1 MRHRRWQSRSFTC
14 GTFSRR
20 WITLSFGEKPDTPV
34 YEDITACID
43 WGNHVIGGREW
54 AKHIDIR
61 KHFAHETIQIWQM
74 RLIKVDNSHHLADI
88 FTKPLQLPQFL
99 SCREGI
105 LLGKR
110 PVELPSAGPHDFGG
124 VSSLNQH

>member
-1 MRHRRWQSRSFTC
+1 M
-14 GTFSRR
+14 
-20 WITLSFGEKPDTPV
+20 
-34 YEDITACID
+34 
-43 WGNHVIGGREW
+43 IGGRKR

-61 KHFAHETIQIWQM
+61 KHFAHETIQNRHM
-74 RLIKVDNSHHLADI
+74 RLIKVDTSNSSPIFSPSQLADI

-110 PVELPSAGPHDFGG
+110 AVELP
-124 VSSLNQH
+124 